1 MKLFISIVVA
11 GTFLAQSAN
20 AQSVDAIIKKGNDMY
35 KVGKFKEAELLY
47 RKALAKEPGNYKA
60 KFNLGNTLDKQKK
73 SADAA
78 VLYDEVAKAKIPTN
92 DTANTTN
99 FQASIY
105 YNKGVAMAKD
115 HKLAEAIT
123 AFKQSLRLIPEDQ
136 KTRENLQKALN
147 EQKEQEQNEHNN
159 NQQQKND
166 PPPSPRSQEQ
176 QNNKM
181 NEKQAEEMLG
191 KLRDSENQLQKQ
203 LQKKPSN
210 KQNQKD
216 W

>member
-1 MKLFISIVVA
+1 MATSA
-11 GTFLAQSAN
+11 AAQSTE
-20 AQSVDAIIKKGNDMY
+20 AIIKKGNDFY
-35 KVGKFKEAELLY
+35 KQGKFKEAELLY
-47 RKALAKEPGNYKA
+47 RKALVKDPGNYRA
-60 KFNLGNTLDKQKK
+60 KFNLGNTLDKLKK

-78 VLYDEVAKAKIPTN
+78 VLYDEVAKTKIPHT
-92 DTANTTN
+92 DTLSSSN

-105 YNKGVAMAKD
+105 YNKGVAMAQD
-115 HKLAEAIT
+115 HKLKEAIA
-123 AFKQSLRLIPEDQ
+123 AFKQSLRLVPEDN

-159 NQQQKND
+159 KPKQQND
-166 PPPSPRSQEQ
+166 PPPTPKNQEQ
-176 QNNKM
+176 QKNKM
-181 NEKQAEEMLG
+181 NEKDAEELLG